1 MRNWRRRA
9 GTRHLS
15 IGGSTA
21 DSDSCVTLAKLGA
34 LEVGLGRLW
43 WRLTAMTSRSRRP
56 DGVRSGDV
64 QRLRDEIALLAGSV
78 APFDN
83 RCARQLSQQLD
94 QLRRHLAAAAYDPAG
109 ENDPERRI
117 AAGAL
122 EPVRDHLASLR
133 EQVAR
138 AARPGA
144 RPER

>member
-1 MRNWRRRA
+1 MRNPRLA
-9 GTRHLS
+9 GTHHPS
-15 IGGSTA
+15 IDGSTA
-21 DSDSCVTLAKLGA
+21 DSDSWATLAELGA
-34 LEVGLGRLW
+34 LEVGLGRRW

-56 DGVRSGDV
+56 HGVRAADIQQLG
-64 QRLRDEIALLAGSV
+64 DEIELLAGSV

-83 RCARQLSQQLD
+83 RHARQLSQQLD
-94 QLRRHLAAAAYDPAG
+94 QLQRHVAAVAYDPAG